1 MTDTVGTIINRPLL
15 FLTAKR
21 LHIDV
26 VNASFFIRRKACFI
40 LALQV
45 LHLRF
50 ANSLNKL
57 NYHHRNAEDNEDY
70 ADGTVERFRACFIC
84 EL

>member
-26 VNASFFIRRKACFI
+26 VNASYSLTIM
-40 LALQV
+40 LL
-45 LHLRF
+45 LRF
-50 ANSLNKL
+50 ANSLHKL
-57 NYHHRNAEDNEDY
+57 NYYHRNAEDNEDY
-70 ADGTVERFRACFIC
+70 ANGTVERFRACFIC

>member
-26 VNASFFIRRKACFI
+26 VNASYSLTIM
-40 LALQV
+40 LL
-45 LHLRF
+45 LRF
-50 ANSLNKL
+50 ANSLHKL